1 MSPQSAG
8 SNREDKGKKGKKGKT
23 KEEAAKKQQQ
33 KPKPLRRAAGGGKE
47 TLPAGIVLHEA
58 QEPALEELQEDKV
71 RSGMG
76 NGIMEQEDGKVRSRV
91 RR

>member
-33 KPKPLRRAAGGGKE
+33 KSKAQRRAAGGGKE
-47 TLPAGIVLHEA
+47 TLPAGILLHET
-58 QEPALEELQEDKV
+58 QDPGLEELQEEKV
-71 RSGMG
+71 R
-76 NGIMEQEDGKVRSRV
+76 NRV
-91 RR
+91 RK

>member
-33 KPKPLRRAAGGGKE
+33 QQKSKPQRRAGGKE
-47 TLPAGIVLHEA
+47 PLPAGILHEA
-58 QEPALEELQEDKV
+58 QEPGLEELQEEKV

-76 NGIMEQEDGKVRSRV
+76 KVRNRV
-91 RR
+91 GR

>member
-8 SNREDKGKKGKKGKT
+8 STKEDKGKKGKKGKT

-33 KPKPLRRAAGGGKE
+33 KTKPPRRAAGGGKE
-47 TLPAGIVLHEA
+47 ALPAGILLHEA
-58 QEPALEELQEDKV
+58 QDPALDELQEEKV

-76 NGIMEQEDGKVRSRV
+76 RWSR
-91 RR
+91 RMGR

>member
-33 KPKPLRRAAGGGKE
+33 QKSKPVRHTAGGGKE
-47 TLPAGIVLHEA
+47 TLPAGILHEA
-58 QEPALEELQEDKV
+58 QELLLDELQEEKV

-76 NGIMEQEDGKVRSRV
+76 R
-91 RR
+91 